1 MAGHILEVAEIT
13 VTDAAAFE
21 AGVSRA
27 QRHFLS
33 AEGCLGLS
41 LHRVMETPAIYQIVV
56 KWRSVEDHMITFRNS
71 AAFQAWRECV
81 SAHFAGSPVVMHSR
95 QVEL

>member
-1 MAGHILEVAEIT
+1 VPGHILEVAEIT

-27 QRHFLS
+27 KRHFLS

-41 LHRVMETPAIYQIVV
+41 LHRVIEAPATYRLVV

-71 AAFQAWRECV
+71 PAFQAWRDCV
-81 SAHFAGSPVVMHSR
+81 SAHFSGSPVVTHSR
-95 QVEL
+95 QIEL